1 MSQELSEEDEH
12 NLSEAMSVES
22 SLDSGQKMVEFDMRI
37 QDLPLN
43 DTPQKTFLKSEDHS
57 SFKSVE
63 LEIEPPMQKE
73 EQKE

>member
-43 DTPQKTFLKSEDHS
+43 DTP
-57 SFKSVE
+57 
-63 LEIEPPMQKE
+63 
-73 EQKE
+73 